1 MSIPRA
7 MESLGV
13 AAAVLN
19 GMIIQLVAAATIE
32 ERRRVAQQVDSQINI
47 LLEELDAYRTRTV
60 CTRQIC
66 SIAPAHAANSLGS

>member
-19 GMIIQLVAAATIE
+19 GMIMQLVAAATIE
-32 ERRRVAQQVDSQINI
+32 DRRRVAQKVEEQINV
-47 LLEELDAYRTRTV
+47 LLEELDAYRARTARKPRAIGTGEEV
-60 CTRQIC
+60 T
-66 SIAPAHAANSLGS
+66 G

>member
-19 GMIIQLVAAATIE
+19 GMIMQLVSASTAE
-32 ERRRVAQQVDSQINI
+32 DRRQVARQVDDQINV
-47 LLEELDAYRTRTV
+47 LLEELDAYRVGIARRPRTTRNGQGVT
-60 CTRQIC
+60 
-66 SIAPAHAANSLGS
+66 AP